1 MKNIILFVILSTQ
14 FLIAQTDQF
23 TLRVEGLGC
32 PFCAYGLEKKF
43 KKVKGIDQI
52 KIDIQSGKMTYNVPA
67 ANAMKLTDADALV
80 NKAGY
85 TAKGISVLRSNGK
98 SETTGDVNS
107 DIKPTEM
114 GKQQISFK
122 VSGNCEMCKARIER
136 AAKSIKGVHTAV
148 WDVDSKLLIVSF
160 NNAKVKA
167 IDIQNAI
174 AKSGHDTEQSKAND
188 AVYNN
193 LPACCQ
199 YR

>member
-85 TAKGISVLRSNGK
+85 TAKALVYCAAMENLNLLVMSILTLNQQKWASNK
-98 SETTGDVNS
+98 
-107 DIKPTEM
+107 
-114 GKQQISFK
+114 
-122 VSGNCEMCKARIER
+122 
-136 AAKSIKGVHTAV
+136 
-148 WDVDSKLLIVSF
+148 
-160 NNAKVKA
+160 
-167 IDIQNAI
+167 
-174 AKSGHDTEQSKAND
+174 
-188 AVYNN
+188 
-193 LPACCQ
+193 
-199 YR
+199 